1 MNPLLVKDWVA
12 FLMSSLVVL
21 FVLVYVLHIP
31 QLISGNSPLVHEY
44 YFKNFHIHIPLDVIL
59 LFFYLQFSLVLIRM
73 STIRQ
78 EAYKILMVA
87 LGTILLSGAF
97 CLYFLSQPKSSSFF
111 SRWFHSV
118 TYRAILYDVILLVFT
133 YIIFRFLQNKVK

>member
-1 MNPLLVKDWVA
+1 MNPLVVKDWVA
-12 FLMSSLVVL
+12 FIMSSIVVL
-21 FVLVYVLHIP
+21 FVLVYVLHVP
-31 QLISGNSPLVHEY
+31 QLISGNSALVHEY

-59 LFFYLQFSLVLIRM
+59 LFFYLQFSLALIHLCKVQ
-73 STIRQ
+73 Q
-78 EAYKILMVA
+78 EVYKILMVA
-87 LGTILLSGAF
+87 FGTILLSGAF

-133 YIIFRFLQNKVK
+133 YIIFRFLQNKIK